1 MPEGRLQS
9 GTVLPLRLEPDHRTG
24 TERTVGK
31 EKEMTSI
38 IYGFIISGFFI
49 LSGCY
54 IRLGLILR
62 ELEKKNEKTDI

>member
-1 MPEGRLQS
+1 
-9 GTVLPLRLEPDHRTG
+9 
-24 TERTVGK
+24 
-31 EKEMTSI
+31 MTSI

-62 ELEKKNEKTDI
+62 ELEKKNDKDIR